1 MSWWKGNGR
10 YSEAMDAGKYY
21 PGSTGAITLLKS
33 IVKCSSVT
41 VWQPDQSGI
50 LIGFDFFL
58 DFLYQSA
65 IKEKVC
71 LFTVYLYIQTL
82 FQMWELERQRDMSFW
97 GKYSWVLKSLFLF
110 VIIIIFIEKK
120 IFYLQEMNVDWL
132 IDLLLVLLKIL
143 IILLNF
149 KVYEVKLH

>member
-10 YSEAMDAGKYY
+10 YSEAVDAGKYY

-71 LFTVYLYIQTL
+71 LFTVYLYIQTM

-97 GKYSWVLKSLFLF
+97 GKYSWVLKS
-110 VIIIIFIEKK
+110 
-120 IFYLQEMNVDWL
+120 
-132 IDLLLVLLKIL
+132 
-143 IILLNF
+143 
-149 KVYEVKLH
+149 